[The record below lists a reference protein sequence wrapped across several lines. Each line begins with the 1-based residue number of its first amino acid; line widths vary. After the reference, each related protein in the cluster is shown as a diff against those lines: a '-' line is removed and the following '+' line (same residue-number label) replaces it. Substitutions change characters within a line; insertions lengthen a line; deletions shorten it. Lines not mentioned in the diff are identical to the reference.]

1 MDPTLRRY
9 IGDPGMCEKLRCISD
24 KQTLTTQY
32 LLSCNVDIL
41 MKIANLTKL
50 EASALL
56 NVVSSKAAACC
67 FRGSAIDLAF
77 NEETPAS
84 STVTG
89 QGQLNTTS
97 FFHSIQYER
106 TEGLVLNHTSRSIS
120 TGSDTLDA
128 ALRGGYH
135 LGMISEICG
144 PPGVGKTQICLSACA
159 SVLLA
164 AENQPVSIEGVCS
177 DESNDGSTRMPHIVY
192 FDTELK
198 FDAKRLGQILANK
211 YSCLYNNSGDIS
223 RASGKGVNFSAIES
237 FLERIIVRRPTTSKE
252 LLTEIFDLED
262 IVTSYN
268 VKLIVIDSMAAL
280 VRKEG
285 SSLAEKDLVLF
296 QQAAE
301 LRRVADLCGC
311 AVLVTNQIVGG
322 AGGDQQPMALQTK
335 GAIARQPTLT
345 LDATGEIGGAGMG
358 TSFSL
363 GSPRQQSTSLNSQ
376 YKPALGAGWFHCV
389 SVRIFLDWQYQQEA
403 AADIAGSRRLSIL
416 KCPFSADNFDL
427 YYRIDNSGVK
437 VASK

>member
-1 MDPTLRRY
+1 
-9 IGDPGMCEKLRCISD
+9 
-24 KQTLTTQY
+24 
-32 LLSCNVDIL
+32 
-41 MKIANLTKL
+41 
-50 EASALL
+50 
-56 NVVSSKAAACC
+56 
-67 FRGSAIDLAF
+67 
-77 NEETPAS
+77 
-84 STVTG
+84 
-89 QGQLNTTS
+89 
-97 FFHSIQYER
+97 
-106 TEGLVLNHTSRSIS
+106 
-120 TGSDTLDA
+120 
-128 ALRGGYH
+128 
-135 LGMISEICG
+135 MISEICG

-164 AENQPVSIEGVCS
+164 AENQPVSVEGVCS

-198 FDAKRLGQILANK
+198 FDAKRLSQILANR
-211 YSCLYNNSGDIS
+211 YSCLNNNTGDIN
-223 RASGKGVNFSAIES
+223 RVSGKGVNISAIES
-237 FLERIIVRRPTTSKE
+237 FLERIIIRRPTTSKE
-252 LLTEIFDLED
+252 LLNEIFDLED

-335 GAIARQPTLT
+335 GAIARQPSMTLE
-345 LDATGEIGGAGMG
+345 EIGGAGMG

-363 GSPRQQSTSLNSQ
+363 GSPRQQSTSLTSQ

-389 SVRIFLDWQYQQEA
+389 SVRIFLDWQHQQEA
-403 AADIAGSRRLSIL
+403 TADIAGSRRLSIM

-427 YYRIDNSGVK
+427 HYRIDNFGIK
-437 VASK
+437 VATK